1 MLKYF
6 KYLNAPNNL
15 RRDFGA
21 YLVGDYKL
29 GETKGADILAMDWYD
44 INLRIFR
51 NLQNIDAKPNDRIL
65 VLFGS
70 GHIAILVQLLASSP
84 EYQYIQ
90 FNDLT
95 K

>member
-29 GETKGADILAMDWYD
+29 CETKRADILAMDWYD
-44 INLRIFR
+44 RNLRIFR

-70 GHIAILVQLLASSP
+70 GHIAILDQLLASSP
-84 EYQYIQ
+84 EY
-90 FNDLT
+90 
-95 K
+95 